1 MLTIWNPPP
10 TQASLVVGEIH
21 IWRFALDIPEAEIEH
36 RLQYLSED
44 ERARAERFVFRNS
57 RDAFIAARGAL
68 RRTLALYLQA
78 DPTSIRFDYTNQGK
92 PAINS
97 ADNPQDLRFNLS
109 HSAGMA
115 LLALT
120 LGCEVGVDIEK
131 VRADFPYLEI
141 AQQFFT
147 AAEYAALRA
156 TAPALQ
162 AETFFNYWTHKEALI
177 KATGVG
183 LSVPLNQFEV
193 SLAPGVPITSLSTTV
208 QVPAHSILA
217 LAPGADYVGACV
229 VLGECS
235 HITLWGS

>member
-1 MLTIWNPPP
+1 MLSTWNPPP
-10 TQASLVVGEIH
+10 TQPSLVAGEIH
-21 IWRFALDIPEAEIEH
+21 IWRFALDIPQAEIEH
-36 RLQYLSED
+36 RLQYLSQD
-44 ERARAERFVFRNS
+44 ERARAERFVFKKS
-57 RDAFIAARGAL
+57 RDAYIAARGAL

-78 DPTSIRFDYTNQGK
+78 APENIRFDYASHGK

-120 LGCEVGVDIEK
+120 QACEVGVDIEK
-131 VRADFPYLEI
+131 ERTDFPYLEI

-147 AAEYAALRA
+147 ETEYAALCA
-156 TAPALQ
+156 TAPDLQ
-162 AETFFNYWTHKEALI
+162 AETFFNYWTRKEALI

-208 QVPAHSILA
+208 QVPTHSLHA
-217 LAPGADYVGACV
+217 LAPGAGYVGACV
-229 VLGECS
+229 ALGECT

>member
-1 MLTIWNPPP
+1 MPTIWNPPP
-10 TQASLVVGEIH
+10 AQPSLVAGEIH
-21 IWRFALDIPEAEIEH
+21 IWRFAQDIPAAEIEH
-36 RLQYLSED
+36 QLQYLSDD
-44 ERARAERFVFRNS
+44 ERARANRFVFKQN

-78 DPTSIRFDYTNQGK
+78 DPTSLRFDYTSHGK

-120 LGCEVGVDIEK
+120 QGCEVGIDIEK

-147 AAEYAALRA
+147 AAEYAALCA

-193 SLAPGVPITSLSTTV
+193 SLAPGVPITSLSATM
-208 QVPAHSILA
+208 QVPAHSIHA
-217 LAPGADYVGACV
+217 LAPGAAYVGACV
-229 VLGECS
+229 VLGECT